1 MRVAEF
7 GTTLRRMFV
16 DQLPHNALR
25 VVAILFGLLWGS
37 FLNVVIY
44 RVPREESVVRPGSH
58 CPACGKPIRPWDNI
72 PVFSW
77 LILRGKA
84 RCCGAK
90 VSPRYPIVEAL
101 GGLASLGVLELV
113 IFRIP
118 HLGALRAGVIYVT
131 DFATILALLAAAF
144 IDFEFM
150 YIPDGVTIGGTV
162 LGIATASL
170 RNMTILGACVGA
182 VLGFLITWIPFV
194 FLYKIARGRAGMGL
208 GDAKLLMMAG
218 AFFGIYGVFWTLLAG
233 AVQGTLGAIVIWLL
247 RGKIGLPEG
256 VKEEL
261 AELRKAAEAG
271 DEEAKEILEE
281 DPLAEADDPE
291 KVGLARM
298 AFGPFLALSFIEFLL
313 LGDDIVGYAQEMF
326 YM

>member
-1 MRVAEF
+1 M
-7 GTTLRRMFV
+7 
-16 DQLPHNALR
+16 
-25 VVAILFGLLWGS
+25 WGS
-37 FLNVVIY
+37 FLNVVIH
-44 RVPREESVVRPGSH
+44 RVPRDESVVRPGSH
-58 CPACGKPIRPWDNI
+58 CPACGKPIRAWDNV

-90 VSPRYPIVEAL
+90 VSVRYPIVEAL
-101 GGLASLGVLELV
+101 GGLASIGVLELV
-113 IFRIP
+113 IFRMPEIS
-118 HLGALRAGVIYVT
+118 AVRAGVIYIT
-131 DFATILALLAAAF
+131 DFATILALIAAAF
-144 IDFEFM
+144 IDFDWM

-162 LGIATASL
+162 LGVATSSL
-170 RNMTILGACVGA
+170 RGMPIIGALVGA
-182 VLGFLITWIPFV
+182 ALGFVITWVPFV
-194 FLYKIARGRAGMGL
+194 FLYRIARGRAGMGL

-233 AVQGTLGAIVIWLL
+233 AVQGTLGAIVLWLV

-281 DPLAEADDPE
+281 DPLAEDDPE
-291 KVGLARM
+291 QTGLARM
-298 AFGPFLALSFIEFLL
+298 AFGPFLALAFIEFLL
-313 LGDDIVGYAQEMF
+313 LGGDIVSYVHEMF